1 MKRAIIETMLSIYAL
16 KEQVL
21 RLFILCK
28 IKPMLSFVNQKQFAF
43 LRTSGIHEHRPNYLL
58 ILSIYL
64 ENCAYVN
71 LHVDYAGNAIQPP
84 LPPAENSKKNVPA

>member
-1 MKRAIIETMLSIYAL
+1 MSDVMKRAIIETMLSIYAL

-43 LRTSGIHEHRPNYLL
+43 YELQASTNIAQ
-58 ILSIYL
+58 IIF
-64 ENCAYVN
+64 
-71 LHVDYAGNAIQPP
+71 
-84 LPPAENSKKNVPA
+84 